1 MTVRDDTLDDSPEN
15 KKGIVDGLKDFR
27 PQSAGNLVCLLKKF
41 SMSETK
47 KYLVCVSVIVIESLG
62 AK

>member
-1 MTVRDDTLDDSPEN
+1 MTGRDDTLDNSLEN
-15 KKGIVDGLKDFR
+15 KKRIVDGSKDLR
-27 PQSAGNLVCLLKKF
+27 PQSAGNLVCLLKKL
-41 SMSETK
+41 SMERTK

>member
-1 MTVRDDTLDDSPEN
+1 MTVRDDTLDNSLEN
-15 KKGIVDGLKDFR
+15 KKGIVDGSKDLH
-27 PQSAGNLVCLLKKF
+27 PQSAGNLVCLLKKL
-41 SMSETK
+41 SMERTK